1 MDLPAEVL
9 IHNAVCGMKGTQGTL
24 LRISADGY
32 YEVNG
37 HFGDNIHRILLPI
50 QDTVLI
56 ARDAEEIFEPGDDE
70 IER

>member
-1 MDLPAEVL
+1 MDIPAEVM
-9 IHNAVCGMKGTQGTL
+9 IHNEVSGMKGTKGTL
-24 LRISADGY
+24 LRISSDGY

-50 QDTVLI
+50 QETVLI
-56 ARDAEEIFEPGDDE
+56 ARDAEEIFDSGDDE

>member
-1 MDLPAEVL
+1 MG
-9 IHNAVCGMKGTQGTL
+9 ISTNATCRHVTL

-37 HFGDNIHRILLPI
+37 HFGENIHRILLPI

-56 ARDAEEIFEPGDDE
+56 ARDAEEIFEPDDDE